1 MIANLLL
8 QVLWE
13 CLVMTI
19 NNYSIPLQET
29 LISKVL
35 KLICEKLW
43 CLFACKKSISSLT
56 FISIS
61 NFQACYF
68 GNYGNF
74 WQSPSKIVV
83 SICRRLSCLP
93 AYKKLT
99 SLRISF
105 LIRYCKEMVNLLFC
119 VTWAYLENANINSKK
134 ILMFICRQKINFIL
148 HLQRYCKLVI

>member
-74 WQSPSKIVV
+74 WQSPSIIVV

-119 VTWAYLENANINSKK
+119 VTWAYLENANINLKK
-134 ILMFICRQKINFIL
+134 ILMSSDSFWQNLGQNKISS
-148 HLQRYCKLVI
+148 YLVI